1 MATTVERLTKFQG
14 EWFTT
19 AAISLILANA
29 KILKGVL
36 GMQVAGKAQKAG
48 IGQAGA
54 KLLGIAEKTYDNSAV
69 GTDTTLASPMIFRRG
84 ACFLDNSGVSPVT
97 GADLGGLVLVEDET
111 TVKTGSA
118 GAGDMTLIAL
128 ELIGTQV
135 LCLIV

>member
-36 GMQVAGKAQKAG
+36 GMQVAGKAQKAA

-84 ACFLDNSGVSPVT
+84 ACFLDNSGTNPVT

-111 TVKTGSA
+111 TVKTGNA

-128 ELIGTQV
+128 EIIGTQV